1 MKYLNK
7 SDLLQAI
14 LKVREKPGI
23 LLLALGFILLLATY
37 LFSKH
42 HDTKIIT
49 YQNKEHSF
57 NSGRVISRNNDLY
70 KRKDK
75 IYNDKVEDLEEK
87 LESITAIIAKYEKL
101 LANKRD
107 TPRAENKEP
116 LTTDMGTK
124 QREALSPLSTPE
136 FSNALKNFPTTIVS
150 NGPSTV
156 TSASKSSKRRKRTKR
171 KGPEIISFPVQA
183 SKTPAKLGVRLPSGS
198 FVKAKLL
205 TGIEAPEGKALPV
218 LLQADYAF
226 IGPNKSRIDLS
237 GCFII
242 AKSTGNMSIER
253 VEMQAT
259 KISCVSKSGRSF
271 ERKLSGYIADGKDN
285 SFAVMGALN
294 SKQDRVASMAFLA
307 SVVDGIGKAVSQ
319 AQTTT
324 TMGSNGGSTMNITG
338 SQGRYIAAS
347 GASNAAATVTN
358 WYLKH
363 AEKLLPTINVGSGQE
378 VWLIIQEPVS
388 LPNWYFNRHFDQRGG
403 ISFLSNLLK

>member
-1 MKYLNK
+1 MKYFNK
-7 SDLLQAI
+7 SALLQAF
-14 LKVREKPGI
+14 LKLREKPGV
-23 LLLALGFILLLATY
+23 LLLVFGFLLLLVTY
-37 LFSKH
+37 MFSKH

-49 YQNKEHSF
+49 YQNTDQNF
-57 NSGRVISRNNDLY
+57 NAGRVVSRNNDLY

-75 IYNDKVEDLEEK
+75 IYNDRVENLQEQ
-87 LESITAIIAKYEKL
+87 LESVAATMVRYEKL
-101 LANKRD
+101 LADKED
-107 TPRAENKEP
+107 TPKANEDKLPKDTGESHRGS
-116 LTTDMGTK
+116 LH
-124 QREALSPLSTPE
+124 PLSTPE
-136 FSNALKNFPTTIVS
+136 FSKAVRNFPTTIITR
-150 NGPSTV
+150 GPSTV
-156 TSASKSSKRRKRTKR
+156 TTTASKSSRKHKGAKER
-171 KGPEIISFPVQA
+171 GPEIISFPVQT
-183 SKTPAKLGVRLPSGS
+183 SKKSAKLGVKLPSGS

-218 LLQADYAF
+218 LMQADYAF
-226 IGPNKSRIDLS
+226 VGPNKSRVDLS

-271 ERKLSGYIADGKDN
+271 ERKLSGYVADGKDN
-285 SFAVMGALN
+285 SFAVMGAVN

-324 TMGSNGGSTMNITG
+324 ITGSDGSSAMNITG
-338 SQGRYIAAS
+338 SKGRYIAAS
-347 GASNAAATVTN
+347 GASNAAATVTS

-388 LPNWYFNRHFDQRGG
+388 LPNWYFNRHFDHRGG